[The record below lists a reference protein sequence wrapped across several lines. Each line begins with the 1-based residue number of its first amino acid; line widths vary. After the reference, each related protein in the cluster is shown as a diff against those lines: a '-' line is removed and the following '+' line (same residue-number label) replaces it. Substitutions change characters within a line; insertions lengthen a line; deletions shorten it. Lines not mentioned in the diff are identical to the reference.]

1 MPLTLP
7 SLPTDLR
14 VKIRHGAIEILQD
27 NPVLKVVKCWQIGD
41 GSETDKLPYSPSL
54 LPWVRIRPYSTVMR
68 QVAQNERMHGY
79 AIYIEVAT
87 PGTNWADFENLWG
100 AIEDT
105 FQKDRVFRDTTVF
118 RYLQQIGQNRGSI
131 DIYVEQDTIRDLA
144 DVNRQVI
151 GRYGSGI
158 IMIPFLKRS

>member
-1 MPLTLP
+1 MPVQLP

-14 VKIRHGAIEILQD
+14 VKVRHAAIKILQE

-54 LPWVRIRPYSTVMR
+54 LPWVRIRPYSTVMT
-68 QVAQNERMHGY
+68 QVAQQERMHGY
-79 AIYIEVAT
+79 AIYIEIAT
-87 PGTNWADFENLWG
+87 PGTNWDDFENLWG

-105 FQKDRVFRDTTVF
+105 FKKDAKFGETTVF
-118 RYLQQIGQNRGSI
+118 KYLQTIGGNRGAI
-131 DIYVEQDTIRDLA
+131 DVYVEQDAIRDLA
-144 DVNRQVI
+144 DLNRQVI